1 MVRTPGRGRVI
12 PPSVGR
18 CQAPVAA
25 AAEVVDDEA
34 LLEDEDP
41 VELEDVDPLDE
52 LREPPETPLDEDR
65 ESVR

>member
-1 MVRTPGRGRVI
+1 M
-12 PPSVGR
+12 
-18 CQAPVAA
+18 AA